1 MVDIDGLLREGI
13 RRGASDIHL
22 VNQMKPIFRINRE
35 LVESKETSEINE
47 NDLMEIFG
55 VFSNYNDGVRNA
67 FIRDRKIDLNYE
79 LDDVRSISYDI
90 ENSDEY
96 DDLITSSIKN
106 HDFGRE
112 I

>member
-47 NDLMEIFG
+47 NDLKDNVLGMVEKLFMTLKEEL
-55 VFSNYNDGVRNA
+55 A
-67 FIRDRKIDLNYE
+67 F
-79 LDDVRSISYDI
+79 
-90 ENSDEY
+90 
-96 DDLITSSIKN
+96 
-106 HDFGRE
+106 
-112 I
+112 